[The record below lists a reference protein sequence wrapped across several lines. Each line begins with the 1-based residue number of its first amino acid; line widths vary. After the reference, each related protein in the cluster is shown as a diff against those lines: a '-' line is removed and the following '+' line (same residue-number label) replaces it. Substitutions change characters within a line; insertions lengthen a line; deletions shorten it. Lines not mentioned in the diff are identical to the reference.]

1 MKKFLFWTLVIGII
15 ASAMLLSRGGKAEV
29 RKPKCIGYTVI
40 EVDKAVDC
48 KGDTIRVRKQNG
60 FYQLASIE

>member
-1 MKKFLFWTLVIGII
+1 MKKLVVWIFAIGII
-15 ASAMLLSRGGKAEV
+15 ASATFLTQSGKAEV

-40 EVDKAVDC
+40 EVDKAVNC

>member
-1 MKKFLFWTLVIGII
+1 MKKLAFWIFAIGIV
-15 ASAMLLSRGGKAEV
+15 ASATFLNRSEKAEV

-48 KGDTIRVRKQNG
+48 KGDTIRVHKQNG
-60 FYQLASIE
+60 FYQLASI